1 MLHLAIRLFPL
12 VLPIPIYD
20 QKSRIKLIIVGVA
33 LLIGAATVIY
43 TNLLVQQLSE
53 REQKQIDL
61 YAKTQRYLINTEE
74 ESNVSFLYDE
84 IIEANTTIPVI
95 WADDSGYP
103 LDAQNLPVPKGLSE
117 TARVTFLQQEMLKM
131 KEQHTPIVIE
141 IGGGV
146 RNFIYYK
153 ESSLLTQL
161 RYYPLVQLAIIGCLA
176 VIAYFAFSYSRRA
189 EQNRVWVG
197 LAKET
202 AHQLGTPLSSLVG
215 WQAYLR
221 ESERFRGE
229 PIVEELGKDI
239 RRLEI
244 ITERFSNI
252 GSVPVLNDEN
262 IYRVT
267 TNAISYLQSR
277 VSRKV
282 SFEVK
287 TDLPLDTPAQINI
300 PLFDWVIE
308 NICKNAVDAMD
319 GRGSIT
325 IHLRRPV
332 RNKGQIAIDITDTG
346 KGIPKTKL
354 ESVFLPGYT
363 TKKRGWGLGLA
374 LAKRIIENYH
384 RGRLFVK
391 WSEVGRGTTFRILLN
406 G

>member
-1 MLHLAIRLFPL
+1 M
-12 VLPIPIYD
+12 IPIYD

-33 LLIGAATVIY
+33 LLVAAATVIY
-43 TNLLVQQLSE
+43 TNILVRRLAE

-61 YAKTQRYLINTEE
+61 YARTQRYLVTSEE
-74 ESNVSFLYDE
+74 ESNVSFLMTE
-84 IIEANTTIPVI
+84 IVEANKTIPVI
-95 WADDSGYP
+95 WVNDEGYP
-103 LDAQNLPVPKGLSE
+103 VDAQNLNMPQGL
-117 TARVTFLQQEMLKM
+117 TPQQQEKYLREQVEVM
-131 KEQHTPIVIE
+131 KEQHPPIVIE
-141 IGGGV
+141 LGAGL
-146 RNFIYYK
+146 RSYLYYK
-153 ESSLLTQL
+153 ESALLTQL

-202 AHQLGTPLSSLVG
+202 AHQLGTPLSSLMA
-215 WQAYLR
+215 WQSYLS
-221 ESERFRGE
+221 ESERFRDE
-229 PIVEELGKDI
+229 PIVEELSKDI
-239 RRLEI
+239 RRLQI

-252 GSVPVLNDEN
+252 GSVPVLKPEN
-262 IYRVT
+262 ILRVT
-267 TNAISYLQSR
+267 QNAISYLQSR

-282 SFEVK
+282 TFTIK
-287 TDLPLDTPAQINI
+287 TDLPLDTPALVNV

-332 RNKGQIAIDITDTG
+332 RNKTQIAIDITDTG
-346 KGIPKTKL
+346 KGIPKSKL

-384 RGRLFVK
+384 QGRLFVK
-391 WSEVGRGTTFRILLN
+391 WSEVSRGTTFRVILREE
-406 G
+406 